1 VGPVVKL
8 DSVFTTISIT
18 KPVVFCL
25 KKLRQKSCISSK
37 KMILRELL
45 LVVFDILDLALV
57 TGN

>member
-8 DSVFTTISIT
+8 DAVFTTISIT

-25 KKLRQKSCISSK
+25 KELRQKSCISSK
-37 KMILRELL
+37 KMILRVLL

-57 TGN
+57 TGH